1 MESKVFDYQA
11 GAEAAL
17 TMLLPA
23 LGGSGTIYGA
33 GILDT
38 AMTFSPAK
46 VLLDAELFR
55 QVRRVTEGIKVDDNT
70 LALDVIKKVGP
81 RGSYIAEKH
90 TAKNF
95 RKEGLM
101 TELFDRRSFGKWE
114 EDGSKD
120 AGTRASEKAMDI
132 ITNYKPTPLKPEVQ
146 KKIDDILEA
155 AAEEKG
161 YLDWYKNEFAPTR
174 PR

>member
-23 LGGSGTIYGA
+23 LGGSGTIYGL
-33 GILDT
+33 GIMDT

-55 QVRRVTEGIKVDDNT
+55 QVERIGAGIKVDDNT

-81 RGSYIAEKH
+81 RGSFIAEKH
-90 TAKNF
+90 TLKNF

-101 TELFDRRSFGKWE
+101 TELFTRKTYGKWE
-114 EDGSKD
+114 EEGSKD
-120 AGTRASEKAMDI
+120 SLGR
-132 ITNYKPTPLKPEVQ
+132 
-146 KKIDDILEA
+146 
-155 AAEEKG
+155 
-161 YLDWYKNEFAPTR
+161 
-174 PR
+174 